1 MRTFVAVEV
10 CDKDALDSIVKLQSE
25 LQIKASPVGRQ
36 NMHFTLL
43 FLGEVAEDVVEDVKK
58 ALSDIIFKPIQ
69 LNFTHLGAFPNPR
82 FPRVIWI
89 GVNEIAA
96 AQLIEL
102 ARQVEQKILP
112 LGFKQDKPFKPHLT
126 IFRVKNKEN
135 NMSDKIAKY
144 SKIIS
149 IGKDTITE
157 LKLKQSVLTS
167 NGPIYSDLLVVK
179 AQ

>member
-1 MRTFVAVEV
+1 MRTFVAVEI
-10 CDKDALDSIVKLQSE
+10 CDKDALDSIVKLQSD
-25 LQIKASPVGRQ
+25 LQIKASPVSRQ

-43 FLGEVAEDVVEDVKK
+43 FLGEVTENMVEGVKT
-58 ALSDIIFKPIQ
+58 ALSYIIFKPIQ

-102 ARQVEQKILP
+102 AAQVEQKLLP

-126 IFRVKNKEN
+126 IFRVKNNEN

-144 SKIIS
+144 SKIS
-149 IGKDTITE
+149 ILGKDTVTE
-157 LKLKQSVLTS
+157 LKFKQSVLTS
-167 NGPIYSDLLVVK
+167 NGPRYSDLLVVK

>member
-10 CDKDALDSIVKLQSE
+10 CDKDTLDSIVKLQSD
-25 LQIKASPVGRQ
+25 LQIKARPVSRQ

-43 FLGEVAEDVVEDVKK
+43 FLGEVTENVVEDVKK
-58 ALSDIIFKPIQ
+58 ALSSIVFQPIQ

-89 GVNEIAA
+89 GVNEIAST
-96 AQLIEL
+96 QLIEL
-102 ARQVEQKILP
+102 AAQVEQKLLP
-112 LGFKQDKPFKPHLT
+112 LGFKPDKPFKPHLT
-126 IFRVKNKEN
+126 IFRVKSKEN

-144 SKIIS
+144 SKIS
-149 IGKDTITE
+149 LGKDTITE
-157 LKLKQSVLTS
+157 LKFKQSVLTS

>member
-10 CDKDALDSIVKLQSE
+10 CDKNALDSIAKLQSD
-25 LQIKASPVGRQ
+25 LQIKASPVSKQ

-43 FLGEVAEDVVEDVKK
+43 FLGEITEKMAEDVKK
-58 ALSDIIFKPIQ
+58 VLSTIVFQPIQ

-82 FPRVIWI
+82 FPRVIWV
-89 GVNEIAA
+89 GVNEIAST
-96 AQLIEL
+96 QLIEL
-102 ARQVEQKILP
+102 AAQVEQKLLP
-112 LGFKQDKPFKPHLT
+112 LGFRPDKPFKPHLT
-126 IFRVKNKEN
+126 IFRVKNREN
-135 NMSDKIAKY
+135 DVSDKIVKY
-144 SKIIS
+144 SKINL
-149 IGKDTITE
+149 GKDIISE